1 MMSPSIHAAL
11 IWQSHACAAM
21 DAPLTA
27 EVLRLM
33 ADDAAVSAAFAPVFA
48 PVRDLTPRALLT
60 GAYPLRILG
69 ALHGLVLSGRAPRLA
84 TSYVAGGGPDLA
96 AALAEASPIDPRVI
110 DRFMAS
116 PPQTNEVRR
125 SLALFGGFLTVAAQ
139 TSLPLRCLE
148 LGASAGLN
156 ANWDRYDYDLGALG
170 RWGDPTSPVKLSGD
184 WTGGAPPLDAVVQV
198 QSRAACDQNP
208 VDISDDGAAV
218 RLLAYIWP
226 DQPERLAR
234 ARAAIAMARETGV
247 AVEKADAA
255 DWLSRHG
262 HPQPGVATVVYHSSF
277 IQYPPPDI
285 RSTIFSAIAKAGSA
299 ASADAPFAWLR
310 KEPAEDGLSDEV
322 RLTLWPGGEDRLL
335 ATAHP
340 HGAAVQWMGETR

>member
-1 MMSPSIHAAL
+1 MTSASLHAAL
-11 IWQSHACAAM
+11 TWQSKTCASM
-21 DAPLTA
+21 GAPLTA
-27 EVLRLM
+27 EILRLM
-33 ADDAAVSAAFAPVFA
+33 VDDPVVSAAFHPMFA
-48 PVRDLTPRALLT
+48 PISDQTPRALLT
-60 GAYPLRILG
+60 AAYPLRVLG
-69 ALHGLVLSGRAPRLA
+69 ALHFLVLSGRAPRLA
-84 TSYVAGGGPDLA
+84 ALYALGGGADLA
-96 AALAEASPIDPRVI
+96 GALAEASRIDPRVI

-139 TSLPLRCLE
+139 TGLPLRCLE

-170 RWGDPTSPVKLSGD
+170 RWGAPTSPVKLSGD

-208 VDISDDGAAV
+208 VDISDDGAAA

-234 ARAAIAMARETGV
+234 ARAAIALARETGV
-247 AVEKADAA
+247 TVEKADAA

-285 RSTIFSAIAKAGSA
+285 RSAILSAISKAGA
-299 ASADAPFAWLR
+299 GAWAEAPFAWLR
-310 KEPAEDGLSDEV
+310 KEPAEGGLLDEV

-335 ATAHP
+335 ATAHA
-340 HGAAVQWMGETR
+340 HGANVQWLAPAH